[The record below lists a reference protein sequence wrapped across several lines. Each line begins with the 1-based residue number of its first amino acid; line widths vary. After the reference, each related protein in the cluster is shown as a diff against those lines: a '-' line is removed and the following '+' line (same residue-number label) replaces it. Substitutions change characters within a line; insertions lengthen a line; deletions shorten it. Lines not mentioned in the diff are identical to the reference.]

1 MMSIWMSCLVTFSSL
16 RVYTVADTI
25 PVLDTLERIAI
36 FGTEFSTDLPE
47 YQSVVVHLLNGT
59 ENSDVDVK
67 QFRKR
72 PPTLQYRVSFGNETF
87 TINLRKNTNM
97 ISSGCIIRQVN
108 GSGHS
113 TVSPCME
120 HDVTCYYT
128 GTTSAHNDSWVAASV
143 CGGLKGL
150 LSFGNTS
157 LFIYPMKR
165 TSDQTSTSAS
175 PNHVIYRYQGDKHVC
190 KTEDDVTDILYPTS
204 QAQGRH
210 QVNEMKTRYI
220 EAGIVVDPVMARF
233 HNDTILQYVFT
244 GFNIASKLFADRSIG
259 TLMKLLLSEII
270 VFNSS
275 NGFDVSDTVDAEK
288 TMNSFC
294 EWQSKHHT
302 LNTTDVTIL
311 LTRNDIEYGANDNG
325 KSTIGLA
332 FPFGACKIRNKCAV
346 VEDTGPVFGL
356 TLAHEIGHLIGMSH
370 DNTSD
375 NHCPPAL
382 MSASGKSGVDAF
394 RWSNCS
400 AKELNNNKFNLGCLE
415 NAPVSGD
422 VDMTHLHGSQ
432 LAPLPL
438 PAWCTQ
444 RTISA
449 VLCLMTTPTSS
460 SPQYMTPAKRSPAT
474 PIMAPNITPSL

>member
-1 MMSIWMSCLVTFSSL
+1 MMSILMSCLVTFSSL
-16 RVYTVADTI
+16 RLYTVADTI

-36 FGTEFSTDLPE
+36 FGTDASTDLPE

-59 ENSDVDVK
+59 EHSDVDVK

-72 PPTLQYRVSFGNETF
+72 PPTLQYRLSFGNETF

-128 GTTSAHNDSWVAASV
+128 ETTSAHNDSWVAASV

-175 PNHVIYRYQGDKHVC
+175 PNHLIYRYQGDKHVC

-210 QVNEMKTRYI
+210 QVNEMKTRFI

-259 TLMKLLLSEII
+259 TLMKLYCQRSLCS
-270 VFNSS
+270 
-275 NGFDVSDTVDAEK
+275 
-288 TMNSFC
+288 
-294 EWQSKHHT
+294 
-302 LNTTDVTIL
+302 
-311 LTRNDIEYGANDNG
+311 TRPM
-325 KSTIGLA
+325 GL
-332 FPFGACKIRNKCAV
+332 
-346 VEDTGPVFGL
+346 
-356 TLAHEIGHLIGMSH
+356 M
-370 DNTSD
+370 
-375 NHCPPAL
+375 
-382 MSASGKSGVDAF
+382 
-394 RWSNCS
+394 
-400 AKELNNNKFNLGCLE
+400 
-415 NAPVSGD
+415 
-422 VDMTHLHGSQ
+422 
-432 LAPLPL
+432 
-438 PAWCTQ
+438 
-444 RTISA
+444 
-449 VLCLMTTPTSS
+449 
-460 SPQYMTPAKRSPAT
+460 
-474 PIMAPNITPSL
+474 